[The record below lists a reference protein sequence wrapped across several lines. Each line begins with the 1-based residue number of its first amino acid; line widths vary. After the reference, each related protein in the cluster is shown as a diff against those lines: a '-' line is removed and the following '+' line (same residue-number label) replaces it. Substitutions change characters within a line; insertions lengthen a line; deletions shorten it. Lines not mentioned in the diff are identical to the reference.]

1 MTGLLSRTR
10 MAARTAIVVC
20 AAGVALGGPVAAA
33 QAAGPKPLPQTAHP
47 KSPPPQANQSD
58 SSQPAGS
65 ITGHKTH

>member
-10 MAARTAIVVC
+10 MAARTVIVVC
-20 AAGVALGGPVAAA
+20 AAGAALGGPVAAA
-33 QAAGPKPLPQTAHP
+33 QAAGPRPLPQTAHP
-47 KSPPPQANQSD
+47 KSPPPQATQSD